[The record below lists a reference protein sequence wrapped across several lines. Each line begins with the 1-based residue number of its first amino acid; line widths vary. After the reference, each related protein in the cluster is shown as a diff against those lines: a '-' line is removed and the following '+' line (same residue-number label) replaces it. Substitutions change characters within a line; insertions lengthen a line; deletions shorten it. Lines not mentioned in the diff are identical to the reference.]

1 VLFGLILVI
10 AVAAAV
16 RSTWSPC
23 GVSMLSTLTPLAEHG
38 RGHRFLPTAVFY
50 VTGALL
56 GGVTLGVGMAALAAL
71 VGTTGL
77 SDTTA
82 LIVFAVLALVAAAF
96 DSKIGGLALPG
107 SKRQVN
113 ELWLN
118 VYRPW
123 VYSGGF
129 GWQIGTGLLT
139 YLMTGGVYLLVAG
152 AALTGDPI
160 LAFVAGVSF
169 GGVRGLFIFAG
180 AGIDSHQ
187 RLVAFHRGFERLR
200 HPSVVAMVVMLAVVA
215 VVALGTGIG
224 MIWAAVAAGAGVVFV
239 INAVRLGRAQ
249 PMTAP
254 RISPVPSVTQR
265 LPTT

>member
-1 VLFGLILVI
+1 MLIGLIFVI
-10 AVAAAV
+10 AIAAAV

-38 RGHRFLPTAVFY
+38 RGHRFLPTAFFY
-50 VTGALL
+50 VAGALL

-71 VGTTGL
+71 VRVSGL

-82 LIVFAVLALVAAAF
+82 LVGFALFALTASAF
-96 DSKIGGLALPG
+96 DSRIGGLDLPG

-129 GWQIGTGLLT
+129 GWQIGTGMLT

-152 AALTGDPI
+152 AALSGDPM
-160 LAFVAGVSF
+160 LALIAGVTF

-180 AGIDSHQ
+180 AGIVSHQ
-187 RLVAFHRGFERLR
+187 RLVAFHRSFERLR
-200 HPSVVAMVVMLAVVA
+200 HPSVVAMVIVLAVVA
-215 VVALGTGIG
+215 VTALESGVG
-224 MIWAAVAAGAGVVFV
+224 MGWAAVAVVLSTVFA

-249 PMTAP
+249 PTTAP
-254 RISPVPSVTQR
+254 RISPVPSVIQR

>member
-1 VLFGLILVI
+1 MLIGLTFVI
-10 AVAAAV
+10 AIAAAV

-38 RGHRFLPTAVFY
+38 RGHRFVPTAICY

-56 GGVTLGVGMAALAAL
+56 GGATLGAGMAALAAL

-77 SDTTA
+77 SDGAA
-82 LIVFAVLALVAAAF
+82 LAVFGALALTAAAF
-96 DSKIGGLALPG
+96 DSRIGGLDLPG
-107 SKRQVN
+107 SRRQVN

-129 GWQIGTGLLT
+129 GWQIGTGMLT

-152 AALTGDPI
+152 AALSGDPM
-160 LAFVAGVSF
+160 LALTAGITF

-200 HPSVVAMVVMLAVVA
+200 QPSVVAMVGVLAVVA
-215 VVALGTGIG
+215 VVALMSGVG
-224 MIWAAVAAGAGVVFV
+224 MVWAAAAVVLGTV
-239 INAVRLGRAQ
+239 LTINAVRLGRAQ
-249 PMTAP
+249 PTTAP
-254 RISPVPSVTQR
+254 RISPVPSVIQR